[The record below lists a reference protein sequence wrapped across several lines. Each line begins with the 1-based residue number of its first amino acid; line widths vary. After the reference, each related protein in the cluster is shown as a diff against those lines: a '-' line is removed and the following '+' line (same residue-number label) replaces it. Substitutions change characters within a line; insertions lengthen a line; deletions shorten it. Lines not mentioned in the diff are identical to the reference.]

1 MFGKNEIT
9 KPFRQE
15 DGSLLVNE
23 VFPTI
28 QGEGPDAG
36 TPAVF
41 VRLAKCNLACTFCDT
56 EFEKGEWFDVR
67 RLLTIVLDHAS
78 AYRIGLVVITGG
90 EPLLQNLRPFITACN
105 RSHARV
111 SIESAGTLWDNSLTP
126 LFQGGLNRLVIS
138 PKTPKLDR
146 EALLVVDAFKYIIG
160 VGNSAED
167 DGLPVL
173 STQIAGKTSRVYRNN
188 RFDDTTIYV
197 QPMDEADP
205 AKNAANARLAAE
217 VAMRFGYKLSVQV
230 HKVVGLP

>member
-9 KPFRQE
+9 KPFHRI
-15 DGSLLVNE
+15 DGGLLVNE

-56 EFEKGEWFDVR
+56 EFEKGEWYDVDT
-67 RLLTIVLDHAS
+67 LLGTVKNHAQP
-78 AYRIGLVVITGG
+78 YWIGLVVITGG
-90 EPLLQNLRPFITACN
+90 EPLLQNLLHFITACN
-105 RSHARV
+105 RAHMRV
-111 SIESAGTLWDNSLTP
+111 SIESAGTLWDTGLTP

-138 PKTPKLDR
+138 PKTPKLHP
-146 EALLVVDAFKYIIG
+146 EALKVVDAFKYIIG

-167 DGLPVL
+167 DGLPIL
-173 STQIAGKTSRVYRNN
+173 STQLAGKVSRVYRHQL
-188 RFDDTTIYV
+188 FDDTTTYV
-197 QPMDEADP
+197 QPMDEGDP
-205 AKNAANARLAAE
+205 IKNAANATLAAQ
-217 VAMRFGYKLSVQV
+217 VAMRFGYKLSIQV

>member
-1 MFGKNEIT
+1 MFGQNEIT

-56 EFEKGEWFDVR
+56 EFEKGEWWPVEA
-67 RLLTIVLDHAS
+67 LLGHVMNVSRNYH
-78 AYRIGLVVITGG
+78 IGLVVITGG
-90 EPLLQNLRPFITACN
+90 EPLLQNLLPFIVSCN
-105 RSHARV
+105 RTHLRV
-111 SIESAGTLWDNSLTP
+111 SIESAGTLWDPNLTP
-126 LFQGGLNRLVIS
+126 LFQGGSNRLVIS
-138 PKTPKLDR
+138 PKTPKLDPG
-146 EALLVVDAFKYIIG
+146 ALQAVDAFKYIIG

-173 STQIAGKTSRVYRNN
+173 STQIVGKTSRVYRNG
-188 RFDDTTIYV
+188 RFDDTAIYV
-197 QPMDEADP
+197 QPLDEQDP
-205 AKNAANARLAAE
+205 EKNRRNMEHAAR
-217 VAMRFGYKLSVQV
+217 VAMRFGYRLSLQT
-230 HKVVGLP
+230 HKIVGLP